1 MGPGGGGNDG
11 AKSDMERVGVSWEL
25 ELGKL
30 DFRVFFKALK
40 LEFSGVF

>member
-11 AKSDMERVGVSWEL
+11 AKSDMERVGVSWEY
-25 ELGKL
+25 GKL

-40 LEFSGVF
+40 LDFSGVF

>member
-11 AKSDMERVGVSWEL
+11 AKSDMERVGVSY
-25 ELGKL
+25 GKL